1 MTATLTA
8 PTVVAPTMADAER
21 AAAAVLG
28 GGAACVMLF
37 GSVAREQQ
45 TEQSD
50 IDLVAVFDDLG
61 DYEERWS
68 IKGQLQGEAQE
79 ATGHRVDLHVTDW
92 PEWEHRSTRMK
103 TTFESGV
110 RSDALVLAGTQTPGP
125 NIDWDKEI
133 ALPRTDWGEASH
145 YLFDAQ
151 QALRLLITIY
161 CSEPSDEPSTPSPEI
176 NPQDPARQRYVGV
189 CSQAHSATENSLTA
203 LIHCQGQRRPMLTH
217 KLHELLALV
226 ADPAR
231 SQIETALERIR
242 NLEGR
247 PKKEGPFINWRVH
260 GTYVANYQPIPVNAA
275 ITDDHVLAALE
286 TARIAI
292 DEIAQTI
299 DDERISLVLTTLD
312 RAFATYHTIN
322 IATGKPYPKADS

>member
-1 MTATLTA
+1 M
-8 PTVVAPTMADAER
+8 VAPSMADAER
-21 AAAAVLG
+21 AATAVLG

-45 TEQSD
+45 TEHSD

-68 IKGQLQGEAQE
+68 IKGQLTSMAKSAAGR
-79 ATGHRVDLHVTDW
+79 RVDVHVTDW
-92 PEWEHRSTRMK
+92 PEWQHRSTRMK

-110 RSDALVLAGTQTPGP
+110 KSDALVLAGSQEPGP

-133 ALPRTDWGEASH
+133 GLPRTNWEEASH

-226 ADPAR
+226 AEPAR
-231 SQIETALERIR
+231 SQIETALERIS
-242 NLEGR
+242 NLKGR
-247 PKKEGPFINWRVH
+247 PRDEGPFINWRVH

-292 DEIAQTI
+292 DEIARAI
-299 DDERISLVLTTLD
+299 DDERITLVLTTLD

-322 IATGKPYPKADS
+322 ITTGNPYPKADS

>member
-1 MTATLTA
+1 MPATLTA
-8 PTVVAPTMADAER
+8 PTIADAER
-21 AAAAVLG
+21 AATAVLG

-45 TEQSD
+45 TEHSD

-61 DYEERWS
+61 DYEERLS
-68 IKGQLQGEAQE
+68 IKGQLTSMAKSAAGC
-79 ATGHRVDLHVTDW
+79 RVDVHVTDW

-110 RSDALVLAGTQTPGP
+110 RSDALVLAGSQEPGP

-161 CSEPSDEPSTPSPEI
+161 CSEPSDEPPTPSPEI

-217 KLHELLALV
+217 KLHELIALV
-226 ADPAR
+226 AEPAR
-231 SQIETALERIR
+231 SQINTALERIR

-247 PKKEGPFINWRVH
+247 PKDEGPFINWRVH
-260 GTYVANYQPIPVNAA
+260 GTYVANYQPIPVNAST
-275 ITDDHVLAALE
+275 TDDHVLAALE

-292 DEIAQTI
+292 DEITRTI
-299 DDERISLVLTTLD
+299 DDERITAVQTTLD
-312 RAFATYHTIN
+312 RAWTTYHTIN
-322 IATGKPYPKADS
+322 IATGKPFPKSS